1 MKITSVKLTK
11 KILECLSAND
21 RTLLLLL
28 GNVSNEINVLQ
39 KLIMMVRKGNPRS
52 RIVDI
57 VEAGQALIFMRM
69 LVGKLHEARVLVD
82 KRVNGDERFGR
93 TADWA
98 GKDQLKR
105 VNKHFNEWGSLLGE
119 VRDKLSFHSWDKD
132 GLIEGSFAALSEDEP
147 WDFYLSDIVANSFYY
162 ASEMVVTRSMIGL
175 TAAGKAASTNKE
187 AEAAGLAEV
196 FDAALDAASL
206 LSSLFQILMVEIIDK
221 SIDEQ
226 LDTED
231 VDIGRS
237 ARMSEFHL
245 PYFFDE
251 EDLLRLRS
259 IERAN

>member
-82 KRVNGDERFGR
+82 KRVNGDERF
-93 TADWA
+93 
-98 GKDQLKR
+98 
-105 VNKHFNEWGSLLGE
+105 
-119 VRDKLSFHSWDKD
+119 
-132 GLIEGSFAALSEDEP
+132 EGSFAALSEDEP